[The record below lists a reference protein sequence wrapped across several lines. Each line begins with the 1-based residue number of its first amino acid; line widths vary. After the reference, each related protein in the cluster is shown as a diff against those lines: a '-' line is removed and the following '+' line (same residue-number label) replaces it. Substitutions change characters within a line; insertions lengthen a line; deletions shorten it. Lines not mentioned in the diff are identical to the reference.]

1 MPEGLS
7 SKVSIDGA
15 YGEGGGQLVRT
26 SVALSALTGR
36 AVRIDNIR
44 AGRSEPGLR
53 AQHTAAVRAVADV
66 CRAAVEGAEPGSR
79 ALAFQPTRPP
89 QPGNYRWEIGTAG
102 AVSLVFQA
110 VLWPL
115 ALANGPSTLT
125 LVGGT
130 HVEWSPPL
138 DYLQQVYLP
147 ALRNVVST
155 ATGESPPAS
164 LAIDRWGWYPRG
176 GGVVRAMVA
185 GGVRLH
191 SLQWTHRGSLRSVSV
206 LSAVSNL
213 PEHISQRQASRA
225 DFLLRKRGIQAQF
238 QASAPPSPGRGTVVF
253 VLAEYQ
259 NAQAG
264 FTGYGRLGKPA
275 EQVAEEACQAFVCY
289 HEREQP
295 IDEHLADQLLLPV
308 ALAHGWAEA
317 HDDETQYAVESVTEH
332 LLTQAWV
339 IQQFLPA
346 VRIQIDGDKGG
357 TGLVT
362 VHARHSFS
370 GSN

>member
-1 MPEGLS
+1 MPEGPS
-7 SKVSIDGA
+7 CKVCIDGA

-26 SVALSALTGR
+26 AVALSALTGR

-53 AQHTAAVRAVADV
+53 AQHLAAVRALAVV
-66 CRAAVEGAEPGSR
+66 CGAEVEGAEPGSK
-79 ALAFQPTRPP
+79 ALVFEPTMHP
-89 QPGNYRWEIGTAG
+89 QPGDYRWEIGTAG

-115 ALANGPSTLT
+115 ALANGPSTIT

-147 ALRNVVST
+147 ALQNLVST
-155 ATGESPPAS
+155 AAS
-164 LAIDRWGWYPRG
+164 DCPVATLAVDLWGWYPRG
-176 GGVVRAMVA
+176 GGVIRAMIA
-185 GGVRLH
+185 GSVRLH
-191 SLQWTHRGSLRSVSV
+191 GSQWTRRGSLRSVSV
-206 LSAVSNL
+206 LSAASNL

-225 DFLLRKRGIQAQF
+225 DFLLRKRGIRAQIR
-238 QASAPPSPGRGTVVF
+238 ASAPPSPGQGTMVF

-259 NAQAG
+259 NAWAG
-264 FTGYGRLGKPA
+264 FTGYGRLRKPA
-275 EQVAEEACQAFVCY
+275 EKVAEEACQAFARF
-289 HEREQP
+289 HERAQP

-308 ALAHGWAEA
+308 ALACGGADA
-317 HDDETQYAVESVTEH
+317 DGGETQYAVESVTEH

-339 IQQFLPA
+339 IQQLLPA
-346 VRIQIDGDKGG
+346 VFVQIDGAKGG

-362 VHARHSFS
+362 VRARHSFS
-370 GSN
+370 ASN